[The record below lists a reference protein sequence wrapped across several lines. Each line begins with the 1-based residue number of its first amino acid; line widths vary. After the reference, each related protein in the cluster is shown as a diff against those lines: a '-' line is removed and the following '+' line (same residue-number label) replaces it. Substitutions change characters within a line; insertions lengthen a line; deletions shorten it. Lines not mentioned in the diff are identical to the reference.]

1 MDATLNDEES
11 LLAET
16 AGRVAAG
23 LSGDAADVDA
33 DRAWRALDESGFVAM
48 RADAGPGGASVV
60 DAVLCA
66 EAFGRAASAIP
77 LVGPLLAVELLRVAG
92 IGDDELVRGVLGPA
106 GRSTAGGGVRATI
119 ALDGTLGDVAGA
131 PLGTAGAF
139 EVAGTA
145 VAFDVLGS
153 SVAVALDDGV
163 PATVDVGS
171 PVVGSADL
179 SRVVTGLSGE
189 PRPIGGDVDAGRLE
203 RWRSFGLV
211 LVGADMVGTMAGAL
225 AMAVDYASQ
234 RRQFGRPIGSFQ
246 AIQHLCAE
254 QHVSVEAARS
264 ITYYAAWAVDHPDA
278 ADAPEVARVAKAYVG
293 RVARQVG
300 EAVIQV
306 HGGIGH
312 TWECDAHRYLR
323 RLLVDRAV
331 LGDEHHQEGE
341 LAALI
346 AGGDSPGGG
355 GQPR

>member
-23 LSGDAADVDA
+23 LSGDAGDVDA

-48 RADAGPGGASVV
+48 RADSGPGGASVV

-77 LVGPLLAVELLRVAG
+77 LVGPLLAVELLRVART
-92 IGDDELVRGVLGPA
+92 GDEGD
-106 GRSTAGGGVRATI
+106 GRSTADGGGRATI

-131 PLGTAGAF
+131 ALGAAGAF
-139 EVAGTA
+139 GAAGTA
-145 VAFDVLGS
+145 MAFDALGAS
-153 SVAVALDDGV
+153 AAVGLDGGRPVA
-163 PATVDVGS
+163 VDVGP
-171 PVVGSADL
+171 PVAGSADL
-179 SRVVTGLSGE
+179 SRVVAELTGE
-189 PRPIGGDVDAGRLE
+189 PRPIGGAVDAVGLE

-211 LVGADMVGTMAGAL
+211 LVSADIVGAMTGAL
-225 AMAVDYASQ
+225 AMAVAYAGQ
-234 RRQFGRPIGSFQ
+234 RRQFGQPIGSFQ

-264 ITYYAAWAVDHPDA
+264 ITYYAAWAVDHPEEA
-278 ADAPEVARVAKAYVG
+278 AGAEVARVAKAYVG

-331 LGDEHHQEGE
+331 LGDEHRQEGE
-341 LAALI
+341 LAAQI

>member
-48 RADAGPGGASVV
+48 RADSGPGGASVV

-77 LVGPLLAVELLRVAG
+77 LVGPLLAVELLRVARTG
-92 IGDDELVRGVLGPA
+92 GEED
-106 GRSTAGGGVRATI
+106 GRSAAGGGRATI
-119 ALDGTLGDVAGA
+119 ALDGTLGEVAGA
-131 PLGTAGAF
+131 TPGAAGAF
-139 EVAGTA
+139 EAA
-145 VAFDVLGS
+145 DPAMAFDALGA
-153 SVAVALDDGV
+153 SVAVGLDGGRPV
-163 PATVDVGS
+163 AVDVGP
-171 PVVGSADL
+171 PVAGSADL
-179 SRVVTGLSGE
+179 SRVVAGLTGE
-189 PRPIGGDVDAGRLE
+189 PRPLAGDVDAVRLE

-211 LVGADMVGTMAGAL
+211 LVSADMVGTMAGAL
-225 AMAVDYASQ
+225 AMAVGYASQ

-246 AIQHLCAE
+246 AVQHLCAE

-264 ITYYAAWAVDHPDA
+264 ITYYAAWAVDHPEEA
-278 ADAPEVARVAKAYVG
+278 AGAEIARVAKAYVG

-300 EAVIQV
+300 EAVVQV

-331 LGDEHHQEGE
+331 LGDEHRQEGE
-341 LAALI
+341 LAASI
-346 AGGDSPGGG
+346 VGGDSPGGG